1 MVLRKSDNAK
11 RKYRAWTDRSRV
23 HSKLPVRQRQRET
36 ERERERESQQKQI
49 KLQWV
54 LGNDV
59 T

>member
-36 ERERERESQQKQI
+36 EREREKAN
-49 KLQWV
+49 K
-54 LGNDV
+54 NK
-59 T
+59 